1 LKLNSQKL
9 HPGIIELCELSDSPR
24 KLKPDQPIEN
34 NECEL
39 FTLNQKET
47 YNPETLTEKNVCFES
62 LSETPQNLKEK
73 ESLNPKTLNC
83 IKNIKKK
90 TKGFG
95 VNLFTSLERGSG
107 WKEEYRKYTIKKNF
121 EVEYADGEWV
131 DQPIQ
136 ELFKSPPKDCKVKRD
151 HWK

>member
-83 IKNIKKK
+83 IKNIKKNK
-90 TKGFG
+90 RVWSEFIYQSG
-95 VNLFTSLERGSG
+95 ERFWVEGRVS
-107 WKEEYRKYTIKKNF
+107 KVHDKKNF

-136 ELFKSPPKDCKVKRD
+136 ELFKSPPKDCKVKRV